1 MPLYLAPTNVPM
13 TIVRIVTDEKTK
25 KHLESLGITLKSH
38 ITVISSNNGAVIA
51 LVKDGRLALDRNISG
66 KIMVA

>member
-13 TIVRIVTDEKTK
+13 TIVRIVTD
-25 KHLESLGITLKSH
+25 ITLKSV

-66 KIMVA
+66 KILVA

>member
-25 KHLESLGITLKSH
+25 KHLESLGITLKSS
-38 ITVISSNNGAVIA
+38 ITVISSNNVAVIA

-66 KIMVA
+66 KILVA

>member
-1 MPLYLAPTNVPM
+1 MSIAT
-13 TIVRIVTDEKTK
+13 VTDEKTK
-25 KHLESLGITLKSH
+25 KHLESLGITLKSV

-66 KIMVA
+66 KILVA